1 LTEKDIKDLY
11 EVRIALETAILRHIT
26 PKLSKAEL
34 RKIETIYQKGK
45 GAIKA
50 DDRPKS
56 RFRKRNT
63 FTGLSLRVPPKAGK
77 GACLHAVVPAFAE
90 TLRASRR
97 SGTQAWQSQEFL
109 RSAQDKALFHSQ

>member
-77 GACLHAVVPAFAE
+77 GACLHAEVHDCGKQAFRHAGVAISRVPS
-90 TLRASRR
+90 LC
-97 SGTQAWQSQEFL
+97 SGQGFVSLAMTIP
-109 RSAQDKALFHSQ
+109 

>member
-77 GACLHAVVPAFAE
+77 GACLHAVVHDCGKQAFRHAGV
-90 TLRASRR
+90 AISRVPSLL
-97 SGTQAWQSQEFL
+97 SGQGFVSLAMTIP
-109 RSAQDKALFHSQ
+109 